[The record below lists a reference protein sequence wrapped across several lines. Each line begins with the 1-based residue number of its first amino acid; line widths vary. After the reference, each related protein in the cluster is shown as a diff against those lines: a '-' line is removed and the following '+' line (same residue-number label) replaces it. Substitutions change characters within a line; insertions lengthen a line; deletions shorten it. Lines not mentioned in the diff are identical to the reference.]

1 MSAPMTSL
9 RWVTLSA
16 TLVLTSC
23 QSPPSPADTLYI
35 SAADRLQQ
43 DTERARQLNAEA
55 VALIEAGVLDEAEE
69 VLRRALA
76 ADVMYG
82 PAHNSLGKVLYAR
95 GHFYRAAWEFE
106 YAIKLMPHRP
116 EPRNN
121 LGLVFEAVGRLTDAV
136 QQYEEALAIEPDRP
150 ELLGNLAR
158 ARIRRGDRD
167 EEVRRLLSDLVFKD
181 TRPDW
186 VQWARMTLAG
196 VGGPPPPP
204 PEDAPVGAPEAAG
217 TDQDDM

>member
-1 MSAPMTSL
+1 MTCLRLMALAAPL
-9 RWVTLSA
+9 LLA
-16 TLVLTSC
+16 CC
-23 QSPPSPADTLYI
+23 QTPPAPSDTVYI

-43 DTERARQLNAEA
+43 DTERARHFNAEA
-55 VALIEAGVLDEAEE
+55 VALIEQGSVDEAEQI
-69 VLRRALA
+69 LRRALA

-82 PAHNSLGKVLYAR
+82 PAHNSLGKVFYAR

-121 LGLVFEAVGRLTDAV
+121 LGLVFEAVGRLAEAV
-136 QQYEEALAIEPDRP
+136 QRYEEALAIEPDRA

-167 EEVRRLLSDLVFKD
+167 EEVRRLLSDLVMKE

-186 VQWARMTLAG
+186 AHWARLTLTG
-196 VGGPPPPP
+196 LGGPPPPP
-204 PEDAPVGAPEAAG
+204 PVRAPEAPD
-217 TDQDDM
+217 TPRPERDDT